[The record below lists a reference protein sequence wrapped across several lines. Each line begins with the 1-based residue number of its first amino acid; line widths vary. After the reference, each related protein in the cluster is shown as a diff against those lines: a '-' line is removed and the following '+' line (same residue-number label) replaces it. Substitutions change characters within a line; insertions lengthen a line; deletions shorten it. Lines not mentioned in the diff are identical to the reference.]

1 MIKLNMLTQ
10 PLKLEPAKPAL
21 GEATQR
27 RQKLKQATEAFE
39 AVFINQLLKSM
50 RSVSFTKKED
60 EGFGKEI
67 MLAMADEGV
76 ARQLSK
82 SGMLGVGRILYEHL
96 LRRLEE
102 EPQTGSGLRITSPRH
117 IDGIAPPR
125 SAAPAAPGKDST
137 IDSPIRPQPSSGTDM
152 KVTPASK
159 PTERL
164 VASEPALNQ
173 PARRGRLEKYITH
186 IREAAQETKLSED
199 LISAVIKH
207 ESGGDS
213 TAVSPKGAA
222 GLMQLMPD
230 TARAVGVNDRF
241 DPREN
246 IMGGARY
253 LRQLVDRFGNL
264 ENALAAY
271 NAGPGNVERHNGVPP
286 FPETQN
292 YVRRVLADLSVDK

>member
-1 MIKLNMLTQ
+1 MIKLNTLTQ
-10 PLKLEPAKPAL
+10 PLKLESAKPAM
-21 GEATQR
+21 GEAAQR
-27 RQKLKQATEAFE
+27 RHKLKQATEAFE
-39 AVFINQLLKSM
+39 AVFINQLLKNM

-60 EGFGKEI
+60 EGFGKDI

-82 SGMLGVGRILYEHL
+82 SGMLGVGRVLYEHL
-96 LRRLEE
+96 LKRLEA
-102 EPQTGSGLRITSPRH
+102 EPQTGTGLQITSPYH

-125 SAAPAAPGKDST
+125 SAAPATPSKDST
-137 IDSPIRPQPSSGTDM
+137 IDSPVRPQPNSRTDTRAVPANEPSVNSS
-152 KVTPASK
+152 
-159 PTERL
+159 
-164 VASEPALNQ
+164 
-173 PARRGRLEKYITH
+173 ARRGRLEKYIEH
-186 IREAAQETKLSED
+186 IQEAARETRLSEE
-199 LISAVIKH
+199 LIRAVIKQ
-207 ESGGDS
+207 ESGGDT

>member
-1 MIKLNMLTQ
+1 MIKLNTLTQ
-10 PLKLEPAKPAL
+10 PLKLESTKPAL
-21 GEATQR
+21 GEAAQR
-27 RQKLKQATEAFE
+27 RHKLKQATEAFE
-39 AVFINQLLKSM
+39 AVFINQLLKNM
-50 RSVSFTKKED
+50 RSVSFTRKED
-60 EGFGKEI
+60 EGFGKDI

-82 SGMLGVGRILYEHL
+82 SGMLGVGRLLYEHL
-96 LRRLEE
+96 LKRLDG
-102 EPQTGSGLRITSPRH
+102 EPQSSAGLQITSSRH

-125 SAAPAAPGKDST
+125 SAAPTTPGKDSS
-137 IDSPIRPQPSSGTDM
+137 IDSSSRPQPVSSIETRAL
-152 KVTPASK
+152 PATNVSEK
-159 PTERL
+159 AP
-164 VASEPALNQ
+164 VSEPSVNSSD
-173 PARRGRLEKYITH
+173 RRGRLEKYIEH
-186 IREAAQETKLSED
+186 IQDAARETKLSEK
-199 LISAVIKH
+199 LIRAVIKQ

>member
-1 MIKLNMLTQ
+1 MIKLNTLTQ
-10 PLKLEPAKPAL
+10 PLKLELAKPAL
-21 GEATQR
+21 GEAAHR
-27 RQKLKQATEAFE
+27 RHKLKQATEAFE
-39 AVFINQLLKSM
+39 AVFINQLLKNM
-50 RSVSFTKKED
+50 RSVSFTKKEED
-60 EGFGKEI
+60 GFGKDI

-82 SGMLGVGRILYEHL
+82 SGMLGVGRLLYEHL
-96 LRRLEE
+96 LKRLED
-102 EPQTGSGLRITSPRH
+102 EPQTGSGLQITSPRH

-125 SAAPAAPGKDST
+125 SAAPATPSKEST
-137 IDSPIRPQPSSGTDM
+137 IDSPISSQPGLGTDT
-152 KVTPASK
+152 KQTPAAK
-159 PTERL
+159 PTENAI
-164 VASEPALNQ
+164 ASKSAVNQ
-173 PARRGRLEKYITH
+173 SARRGRLEKYIAH
-186 IREAAQETKLSED
+186 IREAAQETRLSED
-199 LISAVIKH
+199 LIRAVIKQ

-230 TARAVGVNDRF
+230 TARAVGVSDRF

-246 IMGGARY
+246 ILGGARY